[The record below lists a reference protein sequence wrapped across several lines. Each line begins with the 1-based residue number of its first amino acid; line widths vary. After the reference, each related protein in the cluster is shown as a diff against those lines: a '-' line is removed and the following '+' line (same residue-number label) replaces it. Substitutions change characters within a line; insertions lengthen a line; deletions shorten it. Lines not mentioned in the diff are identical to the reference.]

1 MSVLSRQHV
10 QAEFPPG
17 KYYLGD
23 LGYVLTSEQ
32 WDELMGQAIDSGW
45 GCRDGEF
52 VVDGRWVFL
61 GSTRCGDG
69 TYYDTKKNQYYV
81 DSGTI
86 GLCPIELITP
96 ELIEYNKSLQ
106 LGNILEIKENFKIS
120 SDNGIFILNDN
131 STLFITID
139 TSEEYEEEE

>member
-23 LGYVLTSEQ
+23 LCYVLTPEQ
-32 WDELMGQAIDSGW
+32 WDELMDQAIDGGW
-45 GCRDGEF
+45 GCRDGDFIVE
-52 VVDGRWVFL
+52 GERIFL
-61 GSTRCGDG
+61 GSTHSGDG
-69 TYYDTKKNQYYV
+69 TYYDNKKNQYSV

-86 GLCPIELITP
+86 GICPIKLITP
-96 ELIEYNKSLQ
+96 ELIEYNKNLQ
-106 LGNILEIKENFKIS
+106 LGSILEIKERFKIS

-131 STLFITID
+131 FTLFIIID
-139 TSEEYEEEE
+139 TSEECEEEE